1 MVFNLTEN
9 KDKRYLSNYQYKYLL
24 LHHINHIIYKGKM
37 EKKTIVARVEVLP
50 GKEQEF
56 ISKAEPLIQ
65 GTRAEEGNISYN
77 LYQNP
82 ANPVAFI
89 FYEEYKDRQAM
100 DVHAASAHF
109 QAFGKAIEGLLASD
123 LIIESF

>member
-1 MVFNLTEN
+1 M
-9 KDKRYLSNYQYKYLL
+9 K
-24 LHHINHIIYKGKM
+24 
-37 EKKTIVARVEVLP
+37 KKTIVARVEVLP

-56 ISKAEPLIQ
+56 ISKTEPLIQ

-82 ANPVAFI
+82 SNPVSFI
-89 FYEEYKDRQAM
+89 FYEEYKDQHAM
-100 DVHAASAHF
+100 DVHAASVHF
-109 QAFGKAIEGLLASD
+109 QAFGKAIEELLASD

>member
-89 FYEEYKDRQAM
+89 FYEEYKDQRAM

>member
-1 MVFNLTEN
+1 
-9 KDKRYLSNYQYKYLL
+9 
-24 LHHINHIIYKGKM
+24 M

-50 GKEQEF
+50 GKEQAF
-56 ISKAEPLIQ
+56 INQAEALIQ

-82 ANPVAFI
+82 SDQKSFI
-89 FYEEYKDRQAM
+89 FYEEYKNQQAM
-100 DVHAASAHF
+100 DAHAASAHF
-109 QAFGKAIEGLLASD
+109 QVFAKAIGEMLASD

>member
-1 MVFNLTEN
+1 
-9 KDKRYLSNYQYKYLL
+9 
-24 LHHINHIIYKGKM
+24 M

-65 GTRAEEGNISYN
+65 ETRNEEGNISYN

-82 ANPVAFI
+82 TNPVAFI
-89 FYEEYKDRQAM
+89 FYEEYKPRCNRCTCCIYTFPDIRESHKRVVSFRT
-100 DVHAASAHF
+100 DHR
-109 QAFGKAIEGLLASD
+109 
-123 LIIESF
+123 IILNKLFSHS

>member
-1 MVFNLTEN
+1 
-9 KDKRYLSNYQYKYLL
+9 
-24 LHHINHIIYKGKM
+24 M
-37 EKKTIVARVEVLP
+37 EKKTIVARAEVLP

-82 ANPVAFI
+82 SNPTAFI
-89 FYEEYKDRQAM
+89 FYEEYKDQNAIS
-100 DVHAASAHF
+100 VHAASAHF
-109 QAFGKAIEGLLASD
+109 QAFGKGNRRVIGFRVSNRVILKGKLQKRHSLLLPMS
-123 LIIESF
+123 EC

>member
-1 MVFNLTEN
+1 
-9 KDKRYLSNYQYKYLL
+9 
-24 LHHINHIIYKGKM
+24 M
-37 EKKTIVARVEVLP
+37 EKKTIVARAEVLP

-82 ANPVAFI
+82 SNPTAFI
-89 FYEEYKDRQAM
+89 FYEEYKDQNAIS
-100 DVHAASAHF
+100 VHAALHIFRHSER
-109 QAFGKAIEGLLASD
+109 QSKGYWLQS
-123 LIIESF
+123 

>member
-1 MVFNLTEN
+1 
-9 KDKRYLSNYQYKYLL
+9 
-24 LHHINHIIYKGKM
+24 M
-37 EKKTIVARVEVLP
+37 EKKTIVARAEVLP

-82 ANPVAFI
+82 SNPTAFI
-89 FYEEYKDRQAM
+89 FYP
-100 DVHAASAHF
+100 
-109 QAFGKAIEGLLASD
+109 
-123 LIIESF
+123 

>member
-1 MVFNLTEN
+1 
-9 KDKRYLSNYQYKYLL
+9 
-24 LHHINHIIYKGKM
+24 M
-37 EKKTIVARVEVLP
+37 EKKTSVARAEVLP

-82 ANPVAFI
+82 SNPTAFI
-89 FYEEYKDRQAM
+89 FYEEYKDQNAIS
-100 DVHAASAHF
+100 VHAASAHF
-109 QAFGKAIEGLLASD
+109 QAFGKAIEGLLASE
-123 LIIESF
+123 LVIESF